1 MTPDARESSRN
12 GARLG
17 PYLAARVKGLRG
29 MDFHE
34 EMAEIIAEA
43 AAHGIELTEDD
54 FYDAGDCLSIDG
66 TEAREWLDAMIAE

>member
-1 MTPDARESSRN
+1 M
-12 GARLG
+12 G
-17 PYLAARVKGLRG
+17 
-29 MDFHE
+29 FHE